1 MNPSQ
6 LNHQLKCLVI
16 FREARNDSVIQSFE
30 TFLDS
35 LQTQQNVEENYASF
49 IYYLYQNGGD
59 LGNHLS
65 QLVLNMETLYLQKA
79 SSRNNPHIQQC
90 HQHELSFFE
99 KWSQLSHSIIMEWV
113 TPFSSSLGSLPSFEN
128 TAHSLQNLYHEKLA
142 HLSTRGYGV
151 FSQYTMFQFTEN
163 GLKPVRNPD
172 PQTLSSLVGYERER
186 KLLLTNTRAF
196 LDGKTASNALLYGD
210 AGTGKSSTIKALA
223 NEYQSQGLRLIE
235 LKKKQLHELPGLT
248 EQLAENPL
256 KFVLF
261 IDDLTFSQ
269 PDENFGAL
277 KSVLEGGAAAQG
289 KNILIYATSNRRHL
303 VRESME
309 QRFGT
314 ELHENDTIQE
324 TIGLAGRFGLTI
336 TYQRPDRKTYLE
348 IVAHYAEEYGL
359 DMDPKQQE
367 TRAEAYALR
376 NGGRS
381 PRAAKQFVQLEKGL
395 S

>member
-1 MNPSQ
+1 MNPAQ

-16 FREARNDSVIQSFE
+16 FREARNDSVVQSFE

-59 LGNHLS
+59 LGKHLS
-65 QLVLNMETLYLQKA
+65 QLVLNMETFYLQKA
-79 SSRNNPHIQQC
+79 SSRNNAHIQQC

-99 KWSQLSHSIIMEWV
+99 KWSQLSPSIIMEWV

-128 TAHSLQNLYHEKLA
+128 TAHSFQNLYQEKLA
-142 HLSTRGYGV
+142 HLSTRGYGI

-172 PQTLSSLVGYERER
+172 PQSLSSLVGYERER
-186 KLLLTNTRAF
+186 KLLLANTRAF

-235 LKKKQLHELPGLT
+235 LKKKQLHGLPVLT

-256 KFVLF
+256 KFILF

-309 QRFGT
+309 QRLGT

-348 IVAHYAEEYGL
+348 IVAHYAKEYHL